1 MAEEYDR
8 CRIHPENL
16 IVKATR
22 GKYVRSKSEAIID
35 KLLFNAGIPFRYEDK
50 LVLGDNTI
58 YPDFTVRH
66 PRTAEYYYWEHFG
79 LLDDPKYVSESVC
92 RKIKLYS
99 DNGIIPSVNMIF
111 TFETKRHPLSIETVE
126 RIIREYFL

>member
-1 MAEEYDR
+1 M
-8 CRIHPENL
+8 
-16 IVKATR
+16 K
-22 GKYVRSKSEAIID
+22 
-35 KLLFNAGIPFRYEDK
+35 KLK
-50 LVLGDNTI
+50 LGTERKNNPP
-58 YPDFTVRH
+58 YPKNFKQMGTERKNK
-66 PRTAEYYYWEHFG
+66 PRAAEYYYWEHFG

-111 TFETKRHPLSIETVE
+111 TFETKSHPLSIETVE

>member
-1 MAEEYDR
+1 MPAKR
-8 CRIHPENL
+8 CIETKNMC
-16 IVKATR
+16 
-22 GKYVRSKSEAIID
+22 
-35 KLLFNAGIPFRYEDK
+35 LLFVDYCR
-50 LVLGDNTI
+50 
-58 YPDFTVRH
+58 
-66 PRTAEYYYWEHFG
+66 EHFG

-111 TFETKRHPLSIETVE
+111 TFETKSHPLSIETVE